1 MTEKPANAVPAA
13 GAAPAGTPRPPLV
26 SVLMNCYNGEK
37 YLREAV
43 ESVIAQTYANWELI
57 FWDNQSKDRSAE
69 IIQSYADA
77 RIRYFRAPRHTNLA
91 PARRLA
97 VDQSRGDYICFL
109 DCDDSYLPENL
120 ATKVAWME
128 RTQAAAAY
136 GGVIYVDEQGIERRR
151 RLPEVRNGV
160 IFGDLLRQ
168 FDADISTLVVSSA
181 VIQRLGINFSDDIV
195 GSTEYD
201 LLMQLAATERC
212 VTIPEYLARLR
223 HHRGSLTYSLIGDWA
238 SDRNRTLRR
247 VRERVPG
254 IELTYAAAFA
264 EAYARADYY
273 HARWLVACGRRADA
287 LAVLRS
293 IVGAGWRYWAVYFA
307 LRVSTG
313 CWHFVH
319 RHLPSSRQL

>member
-1 MTEKPANAVPAA
+1 MTATTPTPSLA
-13 GAAPAGTPRPPLV
+13 AGTPRQPLM
-26 SVLMNCYNGEK
+26 SVLMNCYNGEE

-43 ESVIAQTYANWELI
+43 ESVIAQTYSNWELI

-69 IIQSYADA
+69 IIQSYADP
-77 RIRYFRAPRHTNLA
+77 RIRYFRAPQHTNLA

-136 GGVIYVDEQGIERRR
+136 GGVIYMDEQSIERHR

-160 IFGDLLRQ
+160 IFEFLLRQ
-168 FDADISTLVVSSA
+168 FDADISTLVVSRA
-181 VIQRLGINFSDDIV
+181 VMQRLGINFSDDIV

-201 LLMQLAATERC
+201 LLMQVAATERC

-223 HHRGSLTYSLIGDWA
+223 HHRESLTYSLIGDWA

-254 IELTYAAAFA
+254 IEIAYAAAFA

-273 HARWLVACGRRADA
+273 HARWLVTVGRRPDA
-287 LAVLRS
+287 LACLRS
-293 IVGAGWRYWAVYFA
+293 IVGAGWRYLAVYCA
-307 LRVSTG
+307 LRISTG